1 MTTSHNILNFVE
13 AASTEAQKSRL
24 PAPAIRHVMK
34 HVAGMLCV
42 AAGPASSP
50 NWGERRLAP
59 NEVDALSA
67 LIAYQANNT
76 RLSEYF
82 VHYTV
87 TRFFGIEELG
97 QLKAWNYD
105 AAVRYL
111 VDFPAEDG
119 AKRQAAA

>member
-1 MTTSHNILNFVE
+1 MTTSDNILNFVE
-13 AASTEAQKSRL
+13 AAIAEAQKSRL
-24 PAPAIRHVMK
+24 PAAATRHVMK
-34 HVAGMLCV
+34 HVAGMLGV
-42 AAGPASSP
+42 AVMTAQAP

-59 NEVDALSA
+59 NEIDSLSA

-76 RLSEYF
+76 KLSEYF

-87 TRFFGIEELG
+87 TRFFGVEELG

-119 AKRQAAA
+119 AKAAA

>member
-13 AASTEAQKSRL
+13 AAIAEAQKSRL
-24 PAPAIRHVMK
+24 PAAATRHVMK

-42 AAGPASSP
+42 AAGPAHAPASSP

-76 RLSEYF
+76 E
-82 VHYTV
+82 T
-87 TRFFGIEELG
+87 LG
-97 QLKAWNYD
+97 VFRPLHGNTLLRRRRAGS
-105 AAVRYL
+105 A
-111 VDFPAEDG
+111 
-119 AKRQAAA
+119 